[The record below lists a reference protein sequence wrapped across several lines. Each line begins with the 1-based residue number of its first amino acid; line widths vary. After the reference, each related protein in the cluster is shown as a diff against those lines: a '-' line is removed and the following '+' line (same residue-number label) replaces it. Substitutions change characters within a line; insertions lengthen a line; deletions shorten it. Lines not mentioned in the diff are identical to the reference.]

1 MTYGALPDKIQ
12 ESRLVS
18 LRLVVI
24 FLFVLILI
32 SILVVRYYFLQIVH
46 YETYHTKSDSNRVFL
61 QRIPPSRGL
70 ITDRQGR
77 LVAENQPAFLL
88 AIVPD
93 KVSDLDSLIE
103 ELGALG
109 LASDEDVDAFYK
121 RKERQRSFE
130 QVPLRFDLSDEEI
143 AKVVANRPR
152 LKGVEIKADLLRFYP
167 YGDLM
172 AHMLGYVGRIND
184 REQRKLDQKN
194 YSGTNHIGKIGVEK
208 YYEDVLHGKV
218 GFENVETNA
227 AGRVL
232 RVLKRVNPQKGQD
245 IQLHLDVD
253 LQKVAV
259 KALGEKRGAIVVLD
273 ATNGGVLAAVSTP
286 SYDPNEFV
294 NGISFKDYDELKE
307 DPDIPLFN
315 RVLQAQYPPGSVIKP
330 VMALAGLE
338 KGIVTPKSTIN
349 DPGWYQLPN
358 DDRLFR
364 DWKRTGHG
372 KAVNLR
378 SSMEQSCDVYYY
390 DLAVK
395 LGVRDI
401 HHYFDLFGIGKKTGI
416 DVPSERKGINPSPQW
431 KRSQG
436 RSSWFTGDSLNMSI
450 GQGFLLTTP
459 IQLAVMTNI
468 IANDGLHYAPRIV
481 HSIEGKPLQPEM
493 LAPVELHDPAHWD
506 VVKRSM
512 MAVVHGRRGTARKI
526 AKGMKYKMAG
536 KTGTAQVVGIAQ
548 GEKYDAEA
556 LKERQRDHALF
567 VGFAPFENP
576 QISVA
581 VMVEN
586 GGSGSGMAA
595 PMARKVMDAWI
606 LREQSAKKSF
616 VGGDNAAK
624 Q

>member
-24 FLFVLILI
+24 FFFVLILI
-32 SILVVRYYFLQIVH
+32 SILVIRYYFLQIVH

-143 AKVVANRPR
+143 ARVVANRPR

-253 LQKVAV
+253 LQQVAV
-259 KALGEKRGAIVVLD
+259 EALGEKRGAIVVLD

-338 KGIVTPKSTIN
+338 KGIITPTSTIN

-378 SSMEQSCDVYYY
+378 YSMEQSCDVYYY

-401 HHYFDLFGIGKKTGI
+401 HHYYDLFGIGKKTGI

-436 RSSWFTGDSLNMSI
+436 RSSWYTGDSLNMSI

-459 IQLAVMTNI
+459 IQLATMTNI
-468 IANDGLHYAPRIV
+468 IANDGIHYAPRMV
-481 HSIEGKPLQPEM
+481 QSINEKPLQPTM
-493 LAPVELHDPAHWD
+493 LAPVELKDPAHWD

-512 MAVVHGRRGTARKI
+512 LAVVHGRRGTARRV

-567 VGFAPFENP
+567 VGFAPFEQP

-606 LREQSAKKSF
+606 LRKQSAKKSF
-616 VGGDNAAK
+616 VGDDNAAK